1 MYLRLLRLT
10 QTKKMISVGVVSEN
24 NLWNKK
30 IKKKDIFFNKLVKF
44 FPKKYRF
51 IGKKISLSILLSDN
65 KRIKKLNKS
74 FRNKDKPTDVLSFPF
89 EKKLNLKKNTYLGD
103 IVISYEFM
111 NKPKNLTSLDF
122 KNKVIK
128 IFIHGF
134 LHLLGHDH
142 VKLKD
147 FKKMS
152 KEEEKI
158 YKLVKSKNEKFA

>member
-1 MYLRLLRLT
+1 
-10 QTKKMISVGVVSEN
+10 MISVGVVSEN

-111 NKPKNLTSLDF
+111 NKPKNLTNLDF

>member
-1 MYLRLLRLT
+1 
-10 QTKKMISVGVVSEN
+10 MISIDVVSDN

-30 IKKKDIFFNKLVKF
+30 IKKKVFFNTLVKL

-51 IGKKISLSILLSDN
+51 IGKKINLSVLLSDN
-65 KRIKKLNKS
+65 KNIKKLNKS
-74 FRNKDKPTDVLSFPF
+74 FRNKNKSTDVLSFPF

-103 IVISYEFM
+103 IVISYTFM
-111 NKPKNLTSLDF
+111 NNPKNISNLDF
-122 KNKVIK
+122 KDKVTK

-147 FKKMS
+147 FKRMNQ
-152 KEEEKI
+152 EEEKI
-158 YKLVKSKNEKFA
+158 YKFIKIKSEKIA

>member
-1 MYLRLLRLT
+1 
-10 QTKKMISVGVVSEN
+10 MISVGVVSEN

-111 NKPKNLTSLDF
+111 NKPKNLTNLDF

-158 YKLVKSKNEKFA
+158 FKLVKSKNEKFA

>member
-1 MYLRLLRLT
+1 
-10 QTKKMISVGVVSEN
+10 MISVGVVSEN

-30 IKKKDIFFNKLVKF
+30 IKKKDIFFNTLVKF

-111 NKPKNLTSLDF
+111 NKPKNLTNLDF
-122 KNKVIK
+122 KNGVIK

>member
-1 MYLRLLRLT
+1 
-10 QTKKMISVGVVSEN
+10 MISVGVVSEN

-134 LHLLGHDH
+134 LHLLGHNH